1 MLEEPRC
8 SIRRCR
14 HFWGVDQPDGTE
26 MTERVVCKAFP
37 REIPDRVAYG
47 ENQHSEPL
55 PGQGNNIVYEREE
68 D

>member
-1 MLEEPRC
+1 M
-8 SIRRCR
+8 
-14 HFWGVDQPDGTE
+14 GVSQPDGTE
-26 MTERVVCKAFP
+26 MTERVVCAAFP